1 MLFLLFVTMLLLVKY
16 VSGTVYFVE
25 TFDNE
30 KSLLENKKAMKKR
43 WVESNV
49 HTGEEKGEWILN
61 TTST

>member
-30 KSLLENKKAMKKR
+30 KSDSDEQIDQFEA
-43 WVESNV
+43 
-49 HTGEEKGEWILN
+49 
-61 TTST
+61 